1 MKGQG
6 GAIRVVA
13 DLVETVDTLLAE
25 RCLQHLALARRAGS
39 AVMGQVKVQAA
50 LSSGRPGVLVEAE
63 DGADASRSKMA
74 GLAGDRPIVAVLG
87 AEELA
92 RPFGRD
98 HVVHVF
104 IERSGPGAGL
114 AEKLLRDAERL
125 QGLRTGLDRTAES
138 ANGLENEAGTC
149 IQVQP

>member
-1 MKGQG
+1 
-6 GAIRVVA
+6 
-13 DLVETVDTLLAE
+13 
-25 RCLQHLALARRAGS
+25 
-39 AVMGQVKVQAA
+39 MGQVKVQAA